1 MTPCAASTETPGE
14 ILLPMPSGKS
24 VRIHYDSRV
33 LTPSVEEIRLED
45 PQLRRTWGDRL
56 FRILLRAAA
65 PPTKAAWAMRIT
77 S

>member
-1 MTPCAASTETPGE
+1 M
-14 ILLPMPSGKS
+14 
-24 VRIHYDSRV
+24 RIHYDSRAF
-33 LTPSVEEIRLED
+33 TPSVEEIRLED

-56 FRILLRAAA
+56 FRILLRATA